1 VPSARFSVPAGAQLA
16 PAGRCYRSETAV
28 STFRRFV
35 CEEDAQDLME
45 YVFLCAFVALVGI
58 VVWQNI
64 VTALGNDYTLYNTQV
79 QGLWESPDP

>member
-1 VPSARFSVPAGAQLA
+1 L
-16 PAGRCYRSETAV
+16 
-28 STFRRFV
+28 STFRRFIR
-35 CEEDAQDLME
+35 EEDAQDLME

>member
-1 VPSARFSVPAGAQLA
+1 VA
-16 PAGRCYRSETAV
+16 PAGPFNDGNLPL
-28 STFRRFV
+28 STFRRFIR
-35 CEEDAQDLME
+35 EEDAQDLME

>member
-1 VPSARFSVPAGAQLA
+1 MSFGQPG
-16 PAGRCYRSETAV
+16 TDM
-28 STFRRFV
+28 FRRFIL
-35 CEEDAQDLME
+35 EDDAQELME

-64 VTALGNDYTLYNTQV
+64 VTLIGSDYTTANTQV